1 MIAKRKKFIITGV
14 VILVMIAIICIVI
27 AYRINDETDYVFEGT
42 FVNAEE
48 SVEVADATVNYEE
61 LQKEDDNNMQENNSM
76 QENNCMQE
84 NNSMQDDNNKNDCF
98 KRKSGDCFFV

>member
-14 VILVMIAIICIVI
+14 VILAMIAIICITI
-27 AYRINDETDYVFEGT
+27 AYHMNDETDYVFEGT

-48 SVEVADATVNYEE
+48 SIEVADATVNNYDE
-61 LQKEDDNNMQENNSM
+61 QQIQDNNDKE
-76 QENNCMQE
+76 
-84 NNSMQDDNNKNDCF
+84 DCF

>member
-14 VILVMIAIICIVI
+14 VILAMIAIICIVI
-27 AYRINDETDYVFEGT
+27 AYRINDESDYVFEGT

-48 SVEVADATVNYEE
+48 SIEVVDATFNYKEP
-61 LQKEDDNNMQENNSM
+61 QKYDNHK
-76 QENNCMQE
+76 
-84 NNSMQDDNNKNDCF
+84 QDDNKKKDCF